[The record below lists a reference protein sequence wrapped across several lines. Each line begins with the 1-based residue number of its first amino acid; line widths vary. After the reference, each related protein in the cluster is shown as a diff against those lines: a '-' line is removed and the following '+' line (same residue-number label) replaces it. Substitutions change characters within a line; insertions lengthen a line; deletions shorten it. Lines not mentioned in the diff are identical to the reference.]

1 MHDVAL
7 QDPPPPPAEQ
17 RLLAEYVRTRS
28 QQAFAEL
35 VGRYSGLVYSAA
47 LRQVRDPHLADDVTQ
62 AAFLL
67 LAQKAAS
74 LPEGTVLGGW
84 LYNTA
89 RFVSGNVV
97 KKEARRRKHEARY

>member
-7 QDPPPPPAEQ
+7 QEPPAPATEQ

-28 QQAFAEL
+28 EQAFAEL

-47 LRQVRDPHLADDVTQ
+47 LRQVRDRHLAEDVTQ
-62 AAFLL
+62 SAFLL
-67 LAQKAAS
+67 LAEKAPS

-84 LYNTA
+84 LYNAA
-89 RFVSGNVV
+89 RFISGNVV
-97 KKEARRRKHEARY
+97 KKQA